1 VKSSS
6 VSAANI
12 FACAASNAAISVSFI
27 DAPTPAFSREGRFY
41 IVVKVPTVMK
51 LRVHTWIVGVGA
63 STVTVGLPLWA
74 VERAIG
80 STRYQ
85 YYLLYESR

>member
-1 VKSSS
+1 MKSSS

-41 IVVKVPTVMK
+41 IVVKVSAVME
-51 LRVHTWIVGVGA
+51 LRVHARIVGVGA
-63 STVTVGLPLWA
+63 STVTVGLPLGVVA
-74 VERAIG
+74 
-80 STRYQ
+80 
-85 YYLLYESR
+85 